1 MEVQSW
7 VRATAK
13 GHLHMSKM
21 VRSRKESPG
30 GKSMQFEL
38 DGTGKKRW
46 LRKVL

>member
-1 MEVQSW
+1 MEEQSW

-13 GHLHMSKM
+13 GHMSKM